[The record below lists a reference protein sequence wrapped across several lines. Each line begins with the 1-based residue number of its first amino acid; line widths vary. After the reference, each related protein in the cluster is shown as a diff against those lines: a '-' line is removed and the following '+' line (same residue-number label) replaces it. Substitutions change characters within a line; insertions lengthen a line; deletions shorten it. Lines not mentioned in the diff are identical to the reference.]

1 MRRPFEADPSAL
13 RDFHPVQTP
22 LPALAQTLT
31 QNYPP
36 PPGTPCSR
44 ETFLA
49 LLCGIAVLRK
59 TPGIPGPSEAGPNAF
74 TTLPQCASEAD
85 VAACRTHLKTMF
97 GITDKES
104 LRDFCN
110 REIRVHENYLD
121 FESFWENRPAFALE
135 ELNEGGR
142 AWFCRTRDFA
152 AQFYPLLGR
161 HGFLGWDIS
170 ECMGHLRAAYACGL
184 LQREELDDLAGFW
197 LQQAATFENWTE
209 YALSLVC
216 GAFYWDFRHG
226 ADNAQ
231 VERDAALWMNLT
243 GMLLSKESAWGSGLW
258 YTPPGKQYAIPAADI
273 RPLLCDWEGPA
284 GCIASDRI
292 TVDGCRVGWCYRE
305 TPSENYP
312 DSGWRFF
319 AGDES
324 SEYTNDPDHAGIY
337 ALNTICNSDPDILPL
352 LRAPVGAAFCRDSKG
367 VFRQERFT
375 PPED

>member
-1 MRRPFEADPSAL
+1 M
-13 RDFHPVQTP
+13 
-22 LPALAQTLT
+22 
-31 QNYPP
+31 
-36 PPGTPCSR
+36 
-44 ETFLA
+44 
-49 LLCGIAVLRK
+49 LCGIAVLRK
-59 TPGIPGPSEAGPNAF
+59 TPGIPGPSEAGPKAF

-197 LQQAATFENWTE
+197 LQQPATFENWTE

-243 GMLLSKESAWGSGLW
+243 GMLLSRKESAWGSGLW

-324 SEYTNDPDHAGIY
+324 RNTPTILTMRASTLSTPSATAIRIFSPCCAPRWAQHFAAIQRRVPTGTLYPAGGLIQVKG
-337 ALNTICNSDPDILPL
+337 C
-352 LRAPVGAAFCRDSKG
+352 AF
-367 VFRQERFT
+367 
-375 PPED
+375 P

>member
-1 MRRPFEADPSAL
+1 M
-13 RDFHPVQTP
+13 V
-22 LPALAQTLT
+22 LP
-31 QNYPP
+31 Y
-36 PPGTPCSR
+36 
-44 ETFLA
+44 
-49 LLCGIAVLRK
+49 
-59 TPGIPGPSEAGPNAF
+59 
-74 TTLPQCASEAD
+74 
-85 VAACRTHLKTMF
+85 
-97 GITDKES
+97 
-104 LRDFCN
+104 
-110 REIRVHENYLD
+110 
-121 FESFWENRPAFALE
+121 
-135 ELNEGGR
+135 
-142 AWFCRTRDFA
+142 RDFA

-312 DSGWRFF
+312 DSGWRFCRRRI
-319 AGDES
+319 
-324 SEYTNDPDHAGIY
+324 PGIHQRSRPCGHLRSQHHLQQRSGY
-337 ALNTICNSDPDILPL
+337 SPL
-352 LRAPVGAAFCRDSKG
+352 LRAPVGAAFCRDSKACSD
-367 VFRQERFT
+367 RNALPCRRIDSSERMCISMKELELKYGCNPNQKPSRIYMKDGSELPITVLNGKPGYINFLDAFNSWQLVKELKEATGLPAAASFKHVSPAGAAVGLPLSDVDRKIYFVDDGAELSPLPALISVPAAPTVCALTATGPPCPTCAT
-375 PPED
+375 PLPLSI